1 MISVIITAYNRPD
14 FLGEAI
20 DSALAQ
26 TYADKEVIVV
36 DDGST
41 EPGTRAVLAAYGD
54 RIRAIRKENGGV
66 ASARN
71 AGIRAAKG
79 DLLAFLDDDD
89 VWLPDKLARQA
100 EAFEKHPEV
109 GLVYTNCVRFNEHGE
124 LPERDMAPR
133 SGRVFKAFVEDYF
146 IVLSTMA
153 VRRACVDAAGLFD
166 EAYRRQDDLD
176 FMARVLELWP
186 CLYLEEPLIRRRKY
200 ARPLRPRDVLLSATE
215 QRLYVDKMTARYG
228 ATGKLPW
235 KWTQR
240 KTASVEN
247 KLGRYHEM
255 MGDARQARAHYARA
269 IAAWP
274 WKVAPWRRWIAA
286 PARARK
292 AAERLA
298 AAPAS
303 GSPA

>member
-41 EPGTRAVLAAYGD
+41 EPRTREVLAAYGD
-54 RIRAIRKENGGV
+54 RIRAVRKDNGGV

-71 AGIRAAKG
+71 AGIRASKG
-79 DLLAFLDDDD
+79 EILAFLDDDD
-89 VWLPDKLARQA
+89 AWLPEKLARQA

-109 GLVYTNCVRFNEHGE
+109 GLVYTNCIRFDERGE
-124 LPERDMAPR
+124 LPDRDMAPR
-133 SGRVFKAFVEDYF
+133 SGRAFKAFVEDYF

-166 EAYRRQDDLD
+166 QAYRRQDDLD

-200 ARPLRPRDVLLSATE
+200 GRPIRPRDVLLSATE

-274 WKVAPWRRWIAA
+274 WKLAPWRRWIAA
-286 PARARK
+286 P
-292 AAERLA
+292 
-298 AAPAS
+298 
-303 GSPA
+303 